1 MCICLVHRSRAR
13 WAWLRSASTRTYV
26 NPYTVDAGSTLS
38 FLKMASWGRVAA
50 LLRNFS
56 RTPRSLRGLTRNR
69 AVGAG
74 VLGSVIGTGVLCF
87 QQYHADSR
95 TLPYTVYAE
104 EQKVS
109 TRLIKVSVV
118 TNKQHTNMSALSST
132 CLSFLSE
139 NNTLLNASNS
149 GTIILLLCL

>member
-1 MCICLVHRSRAR
+1 
-13 WAWLRSASTRTYV
+13 
-26 NPYTVDAGSTLS
+26 
-38 FLKMASWGRVAA
+38 MASWGRVAA

-56 RTPRSLRGLTRNR
+56 RTPRSLKGLTRNR

-87 QQYHADSR
+87 QQYRADCR

-118 TNKQHTNMSALSST
+118 TNKQHTNMSSV
-132 CLSFLSE
+132 CLSYLSE

-149 GTIILLLCL
+149 GTMILLLFIKNITS